1 MLGGTKNIIWKLIHL
16 FVMMICIILFLTHK
30 NQQKM
35 NKEKTTNVIQNTMQ
49 QY

>member
-1 MLGGTKNIIWKLIHL
+1 MEELRILYGNINL
-16 FVMMICIILFLTHK
+16 FVMMICLILFLTHK
-30 NQQKM
+30 NQRKM